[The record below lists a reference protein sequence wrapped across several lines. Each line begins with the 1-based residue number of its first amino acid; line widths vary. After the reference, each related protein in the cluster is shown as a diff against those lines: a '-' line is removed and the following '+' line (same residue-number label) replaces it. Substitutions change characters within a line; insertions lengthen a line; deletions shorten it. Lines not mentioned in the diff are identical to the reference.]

1 MEIRENVSLKKMNTF
16 GIGVSARYYVRID
29 SVGALQELFT
39 RDILLDYP
47 HMILGG
53 GSNILF
59 TKDYPGVII
68 HICMQGIELLEPPP
82 AAHNELRSETI
93 EQQHVFVKA
102 HAGESWDKLVA
113 FCVSNDWG
121 GLENLSL
128 IPGQV
133 GTSPIQNIGAYGSEL
148 KDCFHSLEAMEKRS
162 GEMHTFSWEDC
173 QFGYRN
179 SVFKRKLKDRFVIA
193 SVVFRLSKT
202 NHCINTGYGAIRAEL
217 EAMGVSAPGIADV
230 RQAVIN
236 IRSSKLPDPDVLGNA
251 GSFFKN
257 PVISKMHYLELQ
269 KIHPDMIAYPDT
281 HGMKLAAGW
290 LIERAGWKGFRRG
303 NTGVHQNQALVLVNH
318 GDAEGQEIL
327 ALSWDIS
334 ASVKQLF
341 GIDLEPEVN
350 IL

>member
-1 MEIRENVSLKKMNTF
+1 MDIRENVSLKNMNTF
-16 GIGVSARYYVRID
+16 GIGVSCRFYVRID
-29 SVGALQELFT
+29 TAHALQEFFT

-59 TKDYPGVII
+59 TKDYPGIVI
-68 HICMQGIELLEPPP
+68 HICIPGIEVLNTDP
-82 AAHNELRSETI
+82 
-93 EQQHVFVKA
+93 VFVKA
-102 HAGESWDKLVA
+102 GAGESWDTLVA
-113 FCVSNDWG
+113 FCVNNDLG

-162 GEMHTFSWEDC
+162 GEMHTFSREAC
-173 QFGYRN
+173 QFGYRD
-179 SVFKRKLKDRFVIA
+179 SVFKQTLKDQFVIT
-193 SVVFRLSKT
+193 SVIFRLSKT
-202 NHCINTGYGAIRAEL
+202 NHHLNTTYGAITAEL
-217 EAMGVSAPGIADV
+217 EAMGVTTPGIADV

-236 IRSSKLPDPDVLGNA
+236 IRSSKLPDPEVLGNA

-257 PVISKMHYLELQ
+257 PVISMNHCHELQ
-269 KIHPDMIAYPDT
+269 KAYPDIIAFPDT

-290 LIERAGWKGFRRG
+290 LIERAGWKGLRRG
-303 NTGVHQNQALVLVNH
+303 NAGVHQKQALVLVNY
-318 GDAEGQEIL
+318 GGAEGRDIL
-327 ALSWDIS
+327 ALANDIS
-334 ASVKQLF
+334 ASVKQVF

-350 IL
+350 IM